1 LNKQKPKSRVGKLR
15 EGEEFNSR
23 PIGFSLPGLD
33 MKNMTKSTK
42 ALLLVIA
49 VSFLLFVFTKLAK
62 AFNGEEDST
71 SKRRQEIKAKRKNQ

>member
-1 LNKQKPKSRVGKLR
+1 
-15 EGEEFNSR
+15 
-23 PIGFSLPGLD
+23 